1 MIKPEQIPDE
11 VMLAA
16 REAYMRG
23 DAHIST
29 NMRAAIAA
37 ALNAWPGIKLENLCS
52 WVMDGPDLP
61 YVEEAASIILP
72 LPPQEK

>member
-1 MIKPEQIPDE
+1 MIKPKQVPDE

-23 DAHIST
+23 EAHIST

-37 ALNAWPGIKLENLCS
+37 ALNAWPGMREQKQ
-52 WVMDGPDLP
+52 GPYGITYDL
-61 YVEEAASIILP
+61 ILP

>member
-1 MIKPEQIPDE
+1 MLKPEQIPDE

-23 DAHIST
+23 GAHIST

-37 ALNAWPGIKLENLCS
+37 ALNAWPGMFENPAGDYLL
-52 WVMDGPDLP
+52 MKRNAL
-61 YVEEAASIILP
+61 ILP

>member
-37 ALNAWPGIKLENLCS
+37 ALNAWPGAFLYPLNKTR
-52 WVMDGPDLP
+52 
-61 YVEEAASIILP
+61 IILP